1 MNIKTLIQRNN
12 GVRIQD
18 RRNIIIITNNNLKMS
33 ELIYTNNLASFME
46 NSNPAQGKIPG
57 K

>member
-1 MNIKTLIQRNN
+1 MNIKKLIQRNN

-33 ELIYTNNLASFME
+33 ELIYTNNLAPFMG

>member
-18 RRNIIIITNNNLKMS
+18 RRIIIIITNNNLKMS

>member
-46 NSNPAQGKIPG
+46 NSNPALGKILG